1 MVVALAALT
10 ALSQTVMPAG
20 WYTDGRPMPS
30 LHLLIAHSRI
40 QGRVRALA
48 ARLSRDYRGQSP
60 LYLAVLKGAYIFLA
74 DLTRRLDEPPE
85 VDFVQLSTYGLR
97 GTAGGRVRIRLH
109 PSADL
114 AGRHVVVV
122 EDIIDSGRTLRY
134 LLDYIDRRQPAS
146 LRVCALLAR
155 RSVLDELPRPI
166 DYLGL
171 TVGDGWLVGYGLDR
185 GEQYR
190 TLPDVYVIEGE

>member
-1 MVVALAALT
+1 
-10 ALSQTVMPAG
+10 
-20 WYTDGRPMPS
+20 MPS
-30 LHLLIAHSRI
+30 LHLLIPRSRI

-48 ARLSRDYRGQSP
+48 GRLSRDYRGKSP

-85 VDFVQLSTYGLR
+85 VDFIDLSTYGLR
-97 GTAGGRVRIRLH
+97 GTSGGRVRLRLR
-109 PSADL
+109 PSASL
-114 AGRHVVVV
+114 SGRHVVIV

-134 LLDYIDRRQPAS
+134 LLQYLARQRPAS
-146 LRVCALLAR
+146 LRVCALLGR
-155 RSVLDELPRPI
+155 ERVLRDLPRPI

-171 TVGDGWLVGYGLDR
+171 AVGDGWLVGYGMDR

-190 TLPDVYVIEGE
+190 TLPDIYVIEGE

>member
-1 MVVALAALT
+1 
-10 ALSQTVMPAG
+10 MP
-20 WYTDGRPMPS
+20 T
-30 LHLLIAHSRI
+30 LHLLVPRSRI

-48 ARLSRDYRGQSP
+48 SRLSRDYHGLSP

-97 GTAGGRVRIRLH
+97 GTAAGRVRMRVR
-109 PSADL
+109 PKADL
-114 AGRHVVVV
+114 TGRHVIVV
-122 EDIIDSGRTLRY
+122 EDIVDSGRTLCY
-134 LLDYIDRRQPAS
+134 LLDYLDRQRPAS

-155 RSVLDELPRPI
+155 QRVLDELSRPI

-185 GEQYR
+185 SEQYR
-190 TLPDVYVIEGE
+190 TLPDVYVIEGD

>member
-1 MVVALAALT
+1 
-10 ALSQTVMPAG
+10 MP
-20 WYTDGRPMPS
+20 T
-30 LHLLIAHSRI
+30 LHLLIHRGRI

-48 ARLSRDYRGQSP
+48 SRLSRDYHGKSP

-74 DLTRRLDEPPE
+74 DLTRRLEEPPE
-85 VDFVQLSTYGLR
+85 VDFVQLSTYGMH
-97 GTAGGRVRIRLH
+97 GTSAGRVRMRLR
-109 PSADL
+109 PKANL

-122 EDIIDSGRTLRY
+122 EDIVDSGRTLRY
-134 LLDYIDRRQPAS
+134 LLDYLDRQRPAS

-155 RSVLDELPRPI
+155 QRVLDELPRPI

-185 GEQYR
+185 SEQYR
-190 TLPDVYVIEGE
+190 TLPDVYVIEGG

>member
-1 MVVALAALT
+1 
-10 ALSQTVMPAG
+10 
-20 WYTDGRPMPS
+20 MPS
-30 LHLLIAHSRI
+30 LQLLVPHTRI
-40 QGRVRALA
+40 QRRVRVLA
-48 ARLSRDYRGQSP
+48 TRLSRDYRGLSP

-85 VDFVQLSTYGLR
+85 VDFVQLTTYGLH
-97 GTAGGRVRIRLH
+97 GTSAGSVRMRLR
-109 PSADL
+109 PRADL
-114 AGRHVVVV
+114 AGRHVIVV

-134 LLDYIDRRQPAS
+134 LLDYLDRQRPAS

-155 RSVLDELPRPI
+155 QRVLDELPRPI

-185 GEQYR
+185 SEQYR
-190 TLPDVYVIEGE
+190 TLPDVYTIEGD

>member
-1 MVVALAALT
+1 
-10 ALSQTVMPAG
+10 
-20 WYTDGRPMPS
+20 MPS
-30 LHLLIAHSRI
+30 LHLLVPRSRI
-40 QGRVRALA
+40 QRRVRALA
-48 ARLSRDYRGQSP
+48 ARLSRDYRGKSP

-74 DLTRRLDEPPE
+74 DLTRCLEEPPE
-85 VDFVQLSTYGLR
+85 VDFLELSTYGLR
-97 GTAGGRVRIRLH
+97 GTVGGRVRVRLP

-114 AGRHVVVV
+114 SGRHVIVV

-134 LLDYIDRRQPAS
+134 LLQYLARQQPAS
-146 LRVCALLAR
+146 LRLCALLAR
-155 RSVLDELPRPI
+155 ESVVDELPRRI

-190 TLPDVYVIEGE
+190 TLPDIYVIEGE

>member
-1 MVVALAALT
+1 
-10 ALSQTVMPAG
+10 
-20 WYTDGRPMPS
+20 MPS
-30 LHLLIAHSRI
+30 LHLLIPRSRI

-48 ARLSRDYRGQSP
+48 TRLSRDYRGQSP

-74 DLTRRLDEPPE
+74 DLTRHLEEPPE
-85 VDFVQLSTYGLR
+85 VDFMQLSTYGLR

-134 LLDYIDRRQPAS
+134 LLDYLDRQKPAS
-146 LRVCALLAR
+146 LRLCALLAR
-155 RSVLDELPRPI
+155 RSVLGELPRPI

-171 TVGDGWLVGYGLDR
+171 TVGDGWLVGYGLDW

>member
-1 MVVALAALT
+1 
-10 ALSQTVMPAG
+10 
-20 WYTDGRPMPS
+20 MPS
-30 LHLLIAHSRI
+30 LHLLIPRSRI
-40 QGRVRALA
+40 QRRVRALA
-48 ARLSRDYRGQSP
+48 GRLSRDYRGKSA

-74 DLTRRLDEPPE
+74 DLTRRLEEPPE

-97 GTAGGRVRIRLH
+97 GTTSGRVRLRLR

-122 EDIIDSGRTLRY
+122 EDIVDSGRTLAYLLRY
-134 LLDYIDRRQPAS
+134 LARQQPAS
-146 LRVCALLAR
+146 LRLCALLAR
-155 RSVLDELPRPI
+155 QSVLRELSRPI

-171 TVGDGWLVGYGLDR
+171 AVGDGWLVGYGLDR

-190 TLPDVYVIEGE
+190 TLPDIYVIEGE

>member
-1 MVVALAALT
+1 
-10 ALSQTVMPAG
+10 
-20 WYTDGRPMPS
+20 MPS
-30 LHLLIAHSRI
+30 LHLLIPRSRI
-40 QGRVRALA
+40 QRRVRALA
-48 ARLSRDYRGQSP
+48 ARLSRDYRGKSP

-74 DLTRRLDEPPE
+74 DLTRCLDEPPE
-85 VDFVQLSTYGLR
+85 VDFLELSTYGLR
-97 GTAGGRVRIRLH
+97 GTSGGRVRMRLR

-114 AGRHVVVV
+114 SGRHVIVV

-134 LLDYIDRRQPAS
+134 LLQYLARQQPAS
-146 LRVCALLAR
+146 LRLCALLAR
-155 RSVLDELPRPI
+155 ERVLDELPRPI

-190 TLPDVYVIEGE
+190 TLPDIYVIEGE

>member
-1 MVVALAALT
+1 
-10 ALSQTVMPAG
+10 
-20 WYTDGRPMPS
+20 MPS
-30 LHLLIAHSRI
+30 LQLLIPRSRI

-48 ARLSRDYRGQSP
+48 ARLSRDYRGLSP

-74 DLTRRLDEPPE
+74 DLTRHLEEPPE

-97 GTAGGRVRIRLH
+97 GTTGGRVRMRLR
-109 PSADL
+109 PRANL
-114 AGRHVVVV
+114 AGRHVIVV
-122 EDIIDSGRTLRY
+122 EDIIDSGRTLRH
-134 LLDYIDRRQPAS
+134 LLDYLDRQRPAS
-146 LRVCALLAR
+146 LRICALLAR
-155 RSVLDELPRPI
+155 QRVLGELPRPI

-190 TLPDVYVIEGE
+190 TLPDIYLIEGD